1 VLNLT
6 EELLSNFGFTDYEI
20 MLSTRPDKAVGSD
33 EIWDDATKALREAL
47 DLKGW
52 DYGIDEGGG
61 AFYGP
66 KIDLKIKDAIGRS
79 WQCSTIQVRVCT
91 TQREL
96 QGWRACPH
104 AQPNCPI
111 GALTHALFHRW
122 TSTYRSDSS
131 CRTTTATSKS
141 AAPS

>member
-1 VLNLT
+1 MLNLT
-6 EELLSNFGFTDYEI
+6 EELLSNFGFTEYEI
-20 MLSTRPDKAVGSD
+20 MLSTRPEKAVGSD

-79 WQCSTIQVRVCT
+79 WQCSTIQVCAPSLATHSRDTCLCT
-91 TQREL
+91 TFQCR
-96 QGWRACPH
+96 GV
-104 AQPNCPI
+104 
-111 GALTHALFHRW
+111 
-122 TSTYRSDSS
+122 SS
-131 CRTTTATSKS
+131 VWAHLGLGSLVRS
-141 AAPS
+141 AAQ